1 MTEAA
6 ARVLLR
12 DCGGFG
18 GLEASWIA
26 GRRWRAVPG
35 GWIVTGELQGWQFWL
50 GIIPAGLHIS
60 ASAPGGDPAV
70 WVVTA

>member
-1 MTEAA
+1 MTKAEARA
-6 ARVLLR
+6 LQR

-18 GLEASWIA
+18 GIKAWIA
-26 GRRWRAVPG
+26 GRRWNTAPG

-70 WVVTA
+70 WVVAA